1 MEKYLPGYLVGPAR
15 RRTAAYP
22 LNFERDEIMNYHER
36 KELENMELVECW
48 WFALKWFIIVAY
60 IVEACKFVR
69 RITM

>member
-1 MEKYLPGYLVGPAR
+1 
-15 RRTAAYP
+15 
-22 LNFERDEIMNYHER
+22 MNYHER

-48 WFALKWFIIVAY
+48 WFVLKWFIIVAY